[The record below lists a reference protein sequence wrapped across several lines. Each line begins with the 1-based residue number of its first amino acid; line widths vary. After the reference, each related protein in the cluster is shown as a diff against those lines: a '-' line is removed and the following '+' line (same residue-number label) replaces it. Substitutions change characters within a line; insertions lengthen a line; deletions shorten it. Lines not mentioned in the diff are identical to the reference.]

1 MIRLLYKPESGPVR
15 SLQTSEIQPILEQ
28 AQGVLWLDFTKDM
41 LAVGEPI
48 LQDLFK
54 FHRLAIDD
62 ALNENHLPRVDDWGD
77 YIYLVLRAFSHNSYH
92 MAEDNDQLQL
102 PELDIFVGHHY
113 VVTYHEQP
121 ITAVDRVWALCQ
133 RDERLLNNGPDHLLY
148 RLIDEIINDAIQT
161 VEQFQDALNEIEDQI
176 FLHPNPQI
184 TKDIF
189 RLKRNILFLRRI
201 ISPQRD
207 LLNKLARDSY
217 AVIDPRDRIFFRDSY
232 DHFIHLYE
240 QIDTL
245 HDLAT
250 GALETY
256 LSVLNNNMNS
266 VMKTLAVFTTLFLPL
281 TFITGFFGMNFF
293 TTTIKTDI
301 WSGWFSFDLAIASML
316 LLPIAMLYWM
326 HRRHWL

>member
-1 MIRLLYKPESGPVR
+1 MIRLLYKPAQGSVTNPD
-15 SLQTSEIQPILEQ
+15 LTDLAAILAQ
-28 AQGVLWLDFTKDM
+28 GQGVLWLDFTKES
-41 LAVGEPI
+41 LTVGEPI

-62 ALNENHLPRVDDWGD
+62 ALTENHVPRVDDWQS
-77 YIYLVLRAFSHNSYH
+77 YLYLVLRAFCYTTYDLTSS
-92 MAEDNDQLQL
+92 EEQLQL

-113 VVTYHEQP
+113 LVTYHEQP
-121 ITAVDRVWALCQ
+121 LTAVDRVWELCQ
-133 RDERLLNNGPDHLLY
+133 RDERLLSNGADHILY
-148 RLIDEIINDAIQT
+148 RLIDEIINDAIAI
-161 VEQFQDALNEIEDQI
+161 VDQFQYTLNEIEDRI
-176 FLHPNPQI
+176 FTEPNPQI
-184 TKDIF
+184 AESIF

-207 LLNKLARDSY
+207 LLNKLARDNY

-232 DHFIHLYE
+232 DHFMHLYE
-240 QIDTL
+240 QLDVL
-245 HDLAT
+245 HDLAS

-293 TTTIKTDI
+293 TTTIQTDL

-316 LLPIAMLYWM
+316 LLPVAMLYWM
-326 HRRHWL
+326 HRRNWL